1 MDSIR
6 DRSANTWRTILSLSR
21 RYLDI
26 AYRFVFS
33 LVHSRFVSTSLQDDP
48 PMEGP
53 WRVVLGFTQ
62 SAKIRFTST
71 KSYQNRQSKQKAC
84 WSSSEQTNI
93 YSWNPLTS
101 AFELRKWRSE
111 IKKPQEASIETSC
124 EKKFEEVGA
133 NLVLSCCEERRRA
146 APKKPFVPCGGQ
158 GIVWAAN
165 NRNERNSLWNS
176 EPESFAVWHWP
187 MPRRSSSNR
196 ILIEFWLRARIER

>member
-53 WRVVLGFTQ
+53 WRVALGFTQ

-133 NLVLSCCEERRRA
+133 NLVLTVKSAEE
-146 APKKPFVPCGGQ
+146 Q
-158 GIVWAAN
+158 
-165 NRNERNSLWNS
+165 
-176 EPESFAVWHWP
+176 
-187 MPRRSSSNR
+187 PRRNPSYPAAARALYELPTIAMRGIRSEIQSLNHSQYGTGQCLADR
-196 ILIEFWLRARIER
+196 ALIEF